1 MPVLLIAF
9 IAAVSGAQA
18 VALPRAVPYL
28 PQTEAL
34 CGGAAAA
41 MVMRYWG
48 ASNARP
54 EDFAPLIDPVQDG
67 IVTTVLVAD
76 LQRRGWQAFPLRG
89 SLDDDG
95 VMRQHLARGRPII
108 ALIEDRP
115 GRFHYVVVTAL
126 DESRVSFHDP
136 AVAPAQ
142 TMPRAE
148 FARRWQAANFWM
160 LLLVPGTGTRTG
172 TGTGTEPVEPMER
185 VEPVEPVVP
194 ELATTVAGLLRAG
207 DTAEALRISRD
218 ATERDP
224 ASAAAWD
231 ALATTLFV
239 MDRDVEALDA
249 WNRAGKPDVDTVQI
263 AGLSRTRYRAAEGLI
278 GLRPGDR
285 LTASRLGRARRRLAL
300 LPSAASSRVSYAP
313 LADGRVQIDAAIA
326 ERSRRPGTSELLIAA
341 AKAPFSRDIQLSFTN
356 IVGGGERVTGSW
368 RFREG
373 FERLEAAVE
382 APAPLPFGA
391 AWKVSGYD
399 ARETYAVRGAT
410 SESRWQRAGV
420 QATDWISPSLGW
432 TLGAGLERWPAAL
445 QSGRDEKL
453 YVAGRA
459 MIAAGSRVD
468 AHVTAEGWAG
478 GAGATRL
485 SALARATAGVWGGQ
499 LALSAGTE
507 GVHGRTPVFLWPGAG
522 DGNLRAPLLRA
533 HPLVQH
539 GTINVDDGQI
549 FARRVLHGTVEWA
562 RPLARLTLASIDAA
576 LFTDAARGWQ
586 LLDSRDSDYQID
598 AGAGLRIR
606 ALGAGPTFRLDI
618 ARGFRDGRWALTAGT
633 TVPVER
639 WIF

>member
-1 MPVLLIAF
+1 MPALLIAL
-9 IAAVSGAQA
+9 IVATQGSQA
-18 VALPRAVPYL
+18 VALPHAVPYL

-54 EDFAPLIDPVQDG
+54 EEFAPLIDPVQDG

-89 SLDDDG
+89 GLDDALL
-95 VMRQHLARGRPII
+95 RQHVGRGRPII

-115 GRFHYVVVTAL
+115 TRFHYVVVTAL
-126 DESRVSFHDP
+126 DDARVSFHDP

-160 LLLVPGTGTRTG
+160 LLLLP
-172 TGTGTEPVEPMER
+172 GTGTEPTEPMER
-185 VEPVEPVVP
+185 VEPMEPI
-194 ELATTVAGLLRAG
+194 ATAVATLLRSG
-207 DTAEALRISRD
+207 DTAEALRISSE

-224 ASAAAWD
+224 ASAVAWD

-239 MDRDVEALDA
+239 MDRDVEALEA
-249 WNRAGKPDVDTVQI
+249 WNRGGKPDVDTVQI
-263 AGLSRTRYRAAEGLI
+263 AGLSRTRFRAAESLI

-285 LTASRLGRARRRLAL
+285 LTASALGRARRRLAL
-300 LPSAASSRVSYAP
+300 LPSAASSRVGYAP
-313 LADGRVQIDAAIA
+313 LADGRVQVDAAIA
-326 ERSRRPGTSELLIAA
+326 ERSRRPGASELLIAA

-356 IVGGGERVTGSW
+356 IVGAGERVTGSW

-373 FERLEAAVE
+373 FERIEASVE
-382 APAPLPFGA
+382 APAPLPLGA
-391 AWKVSGYD
+391 VWKLSGYD
-399 ARETYAVRGAT
+399 ARETYSVRGVT
-410 SESRWQRAGV
+410 SDSRWQRGGF
-420 QATDWISPSLGW
+420 QATDWMSPALGW
-432 TLGAGLERWPAAL
+432 TIGAGIERWPAAL

-453 YVAGRA
+453 YLAGRA
-459 MIAAGSRVD
+459 MFGAGSHFD
-468 AHVTAEGWAG
+468 AHVTAEGWTG
-478 GAGATRL
+478 GARATRL
-485 SALARATAGVWGGQ
+485 SALARAAAGVWGGR
-499 LALSAGTE
+499 LVVSTGTE
-507 GVHGRTPVFLWPGAG
+507 GVHGRTPVFLWPGAS

-539 GTINVDDGQI
+539 GTINVDEGQI
-549 FARRVLHGTVEWA
+549 LGRRLLHGTVEWT
-562 RPLARLTLASIDAA
+562 RPLARLAIAA
-576 LFTDAARGWQ
+576 VEAAVFADAARGWQ
-586 LLDSRDSDYQID
+586 LIDSRPSDHQID
-598 AGAGLRIR
+598 AGAGVRIR

-618 ARGFRDGRWALTAGT
+618 ARGLRDGRWAVTAGT
-633 TVPVER
+633 VVALER

>member
-1 MPVLLIAF
+1 MSALLVAVI
-9 IAAVSGAQA
+9 AVSGAQA

-48 ASNARP
+48 APDARA
-54 EDFAPLIDPVQDG
+54 EDFAPLIDPARDG

-76 LQRRGWQAFPLRG
+76 LRRRGWEAFPLRG
-89 SLDDDG
+89 GLDDDG
-95 VMRQHLARGRPII
+95 LLRRHVSRGRPII

-126 DESRVSFHDP
+126 DEERVSFHDP
-136 AVAPAQ
+136 AVAPSQ
-142 TMPRAE
+142 TLPRPE

-160 LLLVPGTGTRTG
+160 LLLSPGTG
-172 TGTGTEPVEPMER
+172 TGTGTRTRTRTEPVEPTER
-185 VEPVEPVVP
+185 VEPVEP
-194 ELATTVAGLLRAG
+194 EIAITVAALLRSG
-207 DTAEALRISRD
+207 DTAEALRISMD
-218 ATERDP
+218 ATRRDP

-239 MDRDVEALDA
+239 MDRDVEALEA

-263 AGLSRTRYRAAEGLI
+263 AGLSRTRFRAAESLI

-300 LPSAASSRVSYAP
+300 LPSAASSRVGYAP

-326 ERSRRPGTSELLIAA
+326 ERSRRPGASELLVAA
-341 AKAPFSRDIQLSFTN
+341 AKAPFSRDVQLSFTN

-373 FERLEAAVE
+373 FERIEAAVE

-391 AWKVSGYD
+391 VWKLSGYD
-399 ARETYAVRGAT
+399 ARETYAVRGVT
-410 SESRWQRAGV
+410 SDARWQRGGF

-453 YVAGRA
+453 YVAGRV
-459 MIAAGSRVD
+459 MIAAGPHVD
-468 AHVTAEGWAG
+468 AHVTAEGWSG

-485 SALARATAGVWGGQ
+485 SALARATAGLWGGQ

-507 GVHGRTPVFLWPGAG
+507 GVHGRTPAFLWPGAG

-533 HPLVQH
+533 HPLVRG
-539 GTINVDDGQI
+539 GTISVDDGRI
-549 FARRVLHGTVEWA
+549 FARRVLHGTVEWT
-562 RPLARLTLASIDAA
+562 RPVARLTLASIDAA
-576 LFTDAARGWQ
+576 VFTDAARGWQ
-586 LLDSRDSDYQID
+586 LLDSRGSDYQVD

-606 ALGAGPTFRLDI
+606 ALGAGPTFRLDL
-618 ARGFRDGRWALTAGT
+618 ARGLRDGQWALTAGT